1 METLYPV
8 LKVVHVLGFVMMS
21 VPLFNLIVV
30 NERALMGAAFNY
42 ATDRFMEN
50 IIRHGAARCYV
61 FQLTVLVSG
70 LLMLA
75 LGPLGIQALWTN
87 WVIAAK
93 TLLMALLMGLL
104 SIVHLRIQPAI
115 ESLLG
120 GIGPASPIPEGFG
133 AGLKPYRI
141 QRKKM
146 ATFCL
151 FLVLTSIILGMQVYA
166 RFQPGLTIGLVA
178 LAALFAVRANKTLI
192 RFGWV

>member
-1 METLYPV
+1 
-8 LKVVHVLGFVMMS
+8 MMS

-42 ATDRFMEN
+42 ATDRYMEN

-70 LLMLA
+70 LLLLA
-75 LGPLGIQALWTN
+75 LGPLGVEALWTN

-93 TLLMALLMGLL
+93 TLLMVLLMGLL

-120 GIGPASPIPEGFG
+120 RLGPASPIPEGF
-133 AGLKPYRI
+133 AASLKPHRI
-141 QRKKM
+141 RRKKL

-151 FLVLTSIILGMQVYA
+151 FLVLTSIILGLQVYA
-166 RFQPGLTIGLVA
+166 RFPPGLTVGLIV
-178 LAALFAVRANKTLI
+178 LVALFAVRANRTLI